1 MCLPCAGK
9 AQFVVTQNVDGLDQ
23 RAGLPRGNL
32 AVLHGC
38 IFEEKCEDCAAIYL
52 RDTDVGSISFAPT
65 GRRCA
70 AHAACAACAAC
81 AARAACA
88 ACGNH
93 AAALCARL
101 CVPGATRLAASLHTL
116 GLCANPVCQPCVCA
130 NPVCPQV
137 RGV

>member
-70 AHAACAACAAC
+70 A
-81 AARAACA
+81 CA